1 MPAGTKP
8 YPCGHP
14 GCDWSFA
21 LKHQLKAHEKTHDRE
36 SSGICPPSNRN
47 HSDLYALA
55 TRYTCSHPA
64 HDDTFPAFPTWSAL
78 QAHLHTAHPPT
89 CPHPECSGRTF
100 KSTQRLREHLQVHE
114 DREADIRSRK
124 EQSPGDVQEGEGEA
138 DLLPGLLLDGV
149 SKRKKRRRSSVWVEA
164 EGAKSPKLPRLLDG
178 EAGKEWACGDEGC
191 EKRFKTVSAYPELNH
206 HLSIFLGTALKYDSE
221 IRARNT

>member
-36 SSGICPPSNRN
+36 PSAICPPRTTK

-89 CPHPECSGRTF
+89 CPHAECNGRTF

-114 DREADIRSRK
+114 EREADIRSRK
-124 EQSPGDVQEGEGEA
+124 AHSPGDMHEG
-138 DLLPGLLLDGV
+138 DLLPGLLLDGA
-149 SKRKKRRRSSVWVEA
+149 SKRKKRRRSSVWAEA

-191 EKRFKTVSAYPELNH
+191 DKRFKTVSPHAE
-206 HLSIFLGTALKYDSE
+206 A
-221 IRARNT
+221 

>member
-124 EQSPGDVQEGEGEA
+124 EQSGKG
-138 DLLPGLLLDGV
+138 
-149 SKRKKRRRSSVWVEA
+149 KRICCLACCSTEYRNGRRGGGAASGWRRRGQRVRSCRDCWMER
-164 EGAKSPKLPRLLDG
+164 P
-178 EAGKEWACGDEGC
+178 
-191 EKRFKTVSAYPELNH
+191 
-206 HLSIFLGTALKYDSE
+206 
-221 IRARNT
+221 ARNGRAATRVARNDSKQSVHTQSLITTFPSSWVPR